1 MGIGPYEARSAAAR
15 HGIKAA
21 PCRVRHGGV
30 FLNGLFKY
38 VVTRG
43 GFLFTLPPLLCHSLR
58 RATRG
63 GHKGRP
69 YAALS
74 AWSVGRGAHTPPNRT
89 PGITGHAS
97 EIAGL
102 PGRIYNPPLRT
113 RSRPRRRGGLYARPK
128 PGPDSR
134 RGTMVPPARTA
145 GQSKISPGAE
155 RKLSFRTVPG
165 LSAFIGMLAGYF
177 INLSMAEQRSS
188 RACSSPSSTASTI
201 QCRI

>member
-1 MGIGPYEARSAAAR
+1 MR
-15 HGIKAA
+15 A
-21 PCRVRHGGV
+21 PTVGAV
-30 FLNGLFKY
+30 NGLSWMSLPSGPMWASAPTK
-38 VVTRG
+38 RG
-43 GFLFTLPPLLCHSLR
+43 R
-58 RATRG
+58 RRRGTG

-69 YAALS
+69 YAELS

-155 RKLSFRTVPG
+155 QKLSFCTVPG